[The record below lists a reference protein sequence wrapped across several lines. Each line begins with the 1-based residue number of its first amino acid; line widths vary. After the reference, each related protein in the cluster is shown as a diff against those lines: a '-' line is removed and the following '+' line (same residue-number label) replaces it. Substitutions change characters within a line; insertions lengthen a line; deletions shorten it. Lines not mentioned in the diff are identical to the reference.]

1 MITREAAIAARCVRY
16 QKEEFLHDIRY
27 SVGYQG
33 ETEPMVEW
41 MIMTSVLRLNL
52 IELGATAEEL
62 HWIAW
67 ELELQEEWYNPLQES
82 EALEDP
88 RVGTASEV

>member
-27 SVGYQG
+27 SAGYHG
-33 ETEPMVEW
+33 ETEPIVEW
-41 MIMTSVLRLNL
+41 MIRASVLRLNL
-52 IELGATAEEL
+52 IDLGVTAEEL

-67 ELELQEEWYNPLQES
+67 ELDLQEEWYNSLQES
-82 EALEDP
+82 ESWQDP
-88 RVGTASEV
+88 RVGTPFEV